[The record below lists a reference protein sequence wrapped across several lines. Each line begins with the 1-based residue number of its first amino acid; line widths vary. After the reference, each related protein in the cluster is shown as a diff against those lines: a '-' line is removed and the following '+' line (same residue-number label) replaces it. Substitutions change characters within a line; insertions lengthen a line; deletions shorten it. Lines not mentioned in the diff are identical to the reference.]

1 MTSGTQHELIVAV
14 TDADGV
20 DIVMDAARAAGA
32 RGGTVARAR
41 EVCSETAQ
49 KLFGLPIQPEKELVL
64 ILVAGRH
71 SPDGDAGHLRP
82 LWPSNTAPA
91 RFHLFA
97 ACQRGAGPA
106 LIAPVSVW
114 GFLQSCAYLKYVFA

>member
-1 MTSGTQHELIVAV
+1 MTSEQHELIVAV

-64 ILVAGRH
+64 RH
-71 SPDGDAGHLRP
+71 CGPA
-82 LWPSNTAPA
+82 NAPA

-106 LIAPVSVW
+106 LIPRFLW
-114 GFLQSCAYLKYVFA
+114 GFLQSCAYLKYIFA